1 MSLFKVC
8 RGQESNLP
16 STLTNGYA
24 YFCTDT
30 SNFYIDHLNA
40 SDTLVRSKISG
51 KYAEKLRYKDGD
63 TTIEVDPSK
72 ILTEDN
78 YATKIGAATTS
89 ASGLMSASDKSKLDG
104 IASGATKVT
113 MVRW

>member
-1 MSLFKVC
+1 MKEVIINSNVC
-8 RGQESNLP
+8 
-16 STLTNGYA
+16 GYLE
-24 YFCTDT
+24 DV
-30 SNFYIDHLNA
+30 N
-40 SDTLVRSKISG
+40 
-51 KYAEKLRYKDGD
+51 GD